1 MSEEKKEMITVGTRL
16 EDFELETFEPAS
28 CKFGTFRLA
37 DAMKS
42 GKWTLLVFYPADFTF
57 VCPTELA
64 DLADK
69 HSELEKLGAEVLS
82 VSTDT
87 KFTHMGW
94 QAQERLLK
102 DVKYRMGSDARGR
115 LAARLGAYD
124 CKTGLAYRGTFII
137 NPEGILAGAEVNL
150 NNVGRNMEELVRK
163 MKAFDHTYRNPA
175 EVCPAKWKPGEKT
188 LKPSDA
194 LVGKVEQALKSRR
207 SA

>member
-1 MSEEKKEMITVGTRL
+1 MSEEKREVITTGNKAPC
-16 EDFELETFEPAS
+16 FELETFEPVP
-28 CKFGTFRLA
+28 CKFGRFRLE
-37 DAMKS
+37 DAMKA
-42 GKWTLLVFYPADFTF
+42 GKWTVLVFYPADFTF

-102 DVKYRMGSDARGR
+102 DVKYRMASDSRGR
-115 LAARLGAYD
+115 LAQALGAYD
-124 CKTGLAYRGTFII
+124 YKSGLAYRGTFII
-137 NPEGILAGAEVNL
+137 NPDGVLAGAEVNL
-150 NNVGRNMEELVRK
+150 NNVGRNMEELTRK
-163 MKAFDHTYRNPA
+163 LKAFVHTYKNPA

-188 LKPSDA
+188 LKPSEK
-194 LVGKVEQALKSRR
+194 LVGKVAEALK
-207 SA
+207 